1 MVLQRRS
8 LFTKANRSGFL
19 ASGEDSI
26 DFPFLTLVLVLLTV
40 GLVMLYS
47 ASSAQSMYDT
57 GYTSSTRYLLRQG
70 ICAVLG
76 LGAMGVLSRIP
87 VEFWYRMAWPLY
99 GISVVLLLC
108 VLVMGQS
115 VNGAQRWIS
124 IAGIQFQPS
133 ELAKFTMILL
143 FARLTRLYG
152 PDARKFRF
160 GVLGFGAALLGI
172 LVPLA
177 LEKHLS
183 AILLMGMVAVTM
195 MFVAGT
201 SPKWLLAGAAAAT
214 VFVLVYIT
222 FMGYAGDRVSAWLH
236 PESDPSDTGY
246 QILQSLYAIGS
257 GGIFGLGFGRSRQ
270 KYLYL
275 PFQYN
280 DYIFAVVCEELGLVG
295 AVLIIAVFAALILRG
310 YRIALRA
317 SSRFATVLAAGLM
330 TLIAVQTILNLC
342 VVTNLLPSTGI
353 ALPFFSYGGTALAVN
368 LGEMG
373 VILSISRS
381 QNKPKIQE
389 ELL

>member
-1 MVLQRRS
+1 MALEGKLHAKEDRR
-8 LFTKANRSGFL
+8 LRTAEGV
-19 ASGEDSI
+19 DI
-26 DFPFLTLVLVLLTV
+26 PFLCLVLLLLGV
-40 GLVMLYS
+40 GLAMLYS
-47 ASSAQSMYDT
+47 ASYAQSMYDT
-57 GYTSSTRYLLRQG
+57 GYEISTKYLQKQG
-70 ICAVLG
+70 VCAAIG
-76 LGAMGVLSRIP
+76 LIAMYAFSRLP
-87 VEFWYRMAWPLY
+87 AEFWYRTAWPLY
-99 GISVVLLLC
+99 WVSIVLLLS
-108 VLVMGQS
+108 VLVIGQE
-115 VNGAQRWIS
+115 VNGARRWIN

-133 ELAKFTMILL
+133 EVAKFTLIVL
-143 FARLTRLYG
+143 FAKLTRGYG
-152 PDARKFRF
+152 SAAKEFRY
-160 GVLGFGAALLGI
+160 GVLGFGCALLGI

-183 AILLMGMVAVTM
+183 AIMLMGMVAVVM

-201 SPKWLLAGAAAAT
+201 SPKWLLAGAGAAA

-236 PESDPSDTGY
+236 PEQDPGDTGY

-257 GGIFGLGFGRSRQ
+257 GGLFGLGYGKSKQ

-295 AVLIIAVFAALILRG
+295 ALLIIALFAATILRG
-310 YRIALRA
+310 YWIALRA
-317 SSRFATVLAAGLM
+317 PDRFSTVLASGLI
-330 TLIAVQTILNLC
+330 TLIAVQTVLNLG

-373 VILSISRS
+373 ILLSISRHRN
-381 QNKPKIQE
+381 QRKKQE
-389 ELL
+389 VSL